1 MSSLR
6 IMAVAQVRTTAPRF
20 AAGLLMAI
28 VASGLGLGAA
38 ACSDDASN
46 GSSEDPVGSP
56 EASGGPSGAG
66 PSGAGP
72 SGAGPSGAGPS
83 GAGPSGGVAP
93 AGSSTGGNAGDAGS
107 PTADAGSPTGTT
119 GTGTDA
125 LRGYWVWEQRVDGTA
140 VQTGPVDKGQMK
152 LAFGTGNN
160 KCHYIW
166 NETTGS
172 DFHTECTYSL
182 TGNLV
187 TFSAKADPDRTA
199 AGWSCAHPTWT
210 SWNDR
215 PAIQYARYKFV
226 GDRLW
231 IGVNSYWGGVKG
243 GNTSCKR
250 FPFWESEGQA
260 RTTESWIVYKP
271 VTRQEWY
278 TKYAI
283 STRCQ
288 GSAAECAPWPG
299 CGAGDKAY
307 VD

>member
-1 MSSLR
+1 MSTKQLLR
-6 IMAVAQVRTTAPRF
+6 RMAL
-20 AAGLLMAI
+20 AARPVGLLTA
-28 VASGLGLGAA
+28 VLLGAA
-38 ACSDDASN
+38 ACGS
-46 GSSEDPVGSP
+46 GSS
-56 EASGGPSGAG
+56 PSTDGAG
-66 PSGAGP
+66 DTESSPSTDGGAVI
-72 SGAGPSGAGPS
+72 ATDD
-83 GAGPSGGVAP
+83 GVSKP
-93 AGSSTGGNAGDAGS
+93 DGSV
-107 PTADAGSPTGTT
+107 PADAGGAT

-125 LRGYWVWEQRVDGTA
+125 LRGYWVWEKRVEGTA
-140 VQTGPVDKGQMK
+140 VQSGPVDQGRMK

-172 DFHTECTYSL
+172 DFHTECTYTL
-182 TGNLV
+182 KGDLV
-187 TFSAKADPDRTA
+187 TLSAKADPDKTA
-199 AGWSCAHPTWT
+199 AGWSCAHPSWT

-231 IGVNSYWGGVKG
+231 IGVNSYWGGVTG

-260 RTTESWIVYKP
+260 TTVESWIVYKP

-283 STRCQ
+283 STNCQ
-288 GSAAECAPWPG
+288 GTPTECAQWPG